1 MLITTLAMVLLSLF
15 YRTTISNNSSSG
27 NSQVAAVVE
36 VAVVTVY
43 FESKIFR
50 KNSVDISRYTGCLS
64 AIGLYPPLHTVEMSR
79 EVLSSQGLFLFP
91 ICLYLLMDGAH
102 GLVSSVECEGDNA
115 SSFSPKWIR
124 IQSLPTSFLPI
135 DWIQRASGF

>member
-15 YRTTISNNSSSG
+15 YRATISNNSSSG

-50 KNSVDISRYTGCLS
+50 KNL
-64 AIGLYPPLHTVEMSR
+64 
-79 EVLSSQGLFLFP
+79 
-91 ICLYLLMDGAH
+91 
-102 GLVSSVECEGDNA
+102 
-115 SSFSPKWIR
+115 
-124 IQSLPTSFLPI
+124 
-135 DWIQRASGF
+135 